1 MVKQINMKVVILAG
15 GFGTRLSEMTDM
27 IPKPMVPIGGK
38 PILSHIMDIYSSYG
52 YNEFILALGYKASVV
67 KEYFLDFH
75 YVNSDFT
82 VDLSNGQ
89 ITLHD
94 KVKNNIKVTLVD
106 TGLNTMTGGRLRRLK
121 SHIGSERFMMTYG
134 DGLCDVNIDQLVNF
148 HINNQKMVTVTT
160 VHPGAR
166 FGEMVIENGNVKSFK
181 EKPQTGLGW
190 INGGFFVMEP
200 EFLDLIQSDETV
212 LEKEPLETVSNK
224 NQLAAFQHDGFWQ
237 CMDTIRD
244 RNILEDLWN
253 SNKAPWKK

>member
-1 MVKQINMKVVILAG
+1 MKTLLLAG
-15 GFGTRLSEMTDM
+15 GFGTRFSEATDM

-106 TGLNTMTGGRLRRLK
+106 TGLNTMTGGI
-121 SHIGSERFMMTYG
+121 S
-134 DGLCDVNIDQLVNF
+134 
-148 HINNQKMVTVTT
+148 
-160 VHPGAR
+160 
-166 FGEMVIENGNVKSFK
+166 
-181 EKPQTGLGW
+181 
-190 INGGFFVMEP
+190 
-200 EFLDLIQSDETV
+200 
-212 LEKEPLETVSNK
+212 
-224 NQLAAFQHDGFWQ
+224 
-237 CMDTIRD
+237 
-244 RNILEDLWN
+244 
-253 SNKAPWKK
+253 